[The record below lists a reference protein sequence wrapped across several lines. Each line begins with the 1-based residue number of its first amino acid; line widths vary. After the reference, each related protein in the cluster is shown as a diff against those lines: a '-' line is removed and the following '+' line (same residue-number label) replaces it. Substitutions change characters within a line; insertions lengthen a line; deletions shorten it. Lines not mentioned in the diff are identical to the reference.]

1 MSLRGRPLRIP
12 FPAAGGRDPSR
23 CDRGSAPV
31 EFLLVGTVLTALTL
45 AVLQLGFIVYVRNIV
60 HDAAVEGAQVA
71 ALADA
76 REGDGVARMKDAV
89 ARAVGEGFVEDGT
102 VIETSSLG
110 VPTTEMRVRAVLPV
124 IGLIGIPAGLEVTG
138 RAPKESFEPDR

>member
-1 MSLRGRPLRIP
+1 MLLRARPL
-12 FPAAGGRDPSR
+12 PAALLGRRERASSQTE
-23 CDRGSAPV
+23 RGSAPV

-45 AVLQLGFIVYVRNIV
+45 AVLQLGFVVYIRNIV

-76 REGDGVARMKDAV
+76 REGDGVARTKEAV
-89 ARAVGEGFVEDGT
+89 ARAVGEGFVEDAS

-110 VPTTEMRVRAVLPV
+110 VPTMEMRVRAVLPV
-124 IGLIGIPAGLEVTG
+124 VGLIGIPASLEVSG